1 MEKIGNDDVWVF
13 FFDSFLKP
21 LDSGDIKEAAAV
33 NRFDCNAGRDEFRS
47 QFTERFQSDNF
58 VFEILKKR
66 QGAEKHIF
74 APAIFKR
81 LDNMDNLFL
90 LRHGFGIIDDL
101 CMFVF

>member
-21 LDSGDIKEAAAV
+21 PDSGDIKEAAAV
-33 NRFDCNAGRDEFRS
+33 DRFDCDAGRDEFRS
-47 QFTERFQSDNF
+47 QFAERFQSDNF
-58 VFEILKKR
+58 VFEIAEEGK
-66 QGAEKHIF
+66 GAEKHILT
-74 APAIFKR
+74 PAVVER
-81 LDNMDNLFL
+81 LDEMDNLFL